1 MRNVRLLLLD
11 LNACSPEI
19 HRTRTTSCGSKD
31 LGEPLRLPLL
41 DILIVKPPG
50 RLRELGRRGR
60 GGLPF
65 LGLEAGI
72 GSSRGGNRTFLALEG
87 FLLGGLLGLRLRERD
102 GLEHVRR
109 RGGAEAGLAVLPA
122 DDPRDQRLR
131 GRGLFGRR
139 GLREGDVEVRGG
151 GGGGGRSGAE
161 EEGWEAA
168 AYAEHGGGAGEERVE
183 GDGSGGDG
191 HGQGRGRALR
201 CCRVAPVSICGVYR
215 MSPRLRHG
223 EAGSRE
229 TQTKIC

>member
-1 MRNVRLLLLD
+1 M
-11 LNACSPEI
+11 PEVQKNS
-19 HRTRTTSCGSKD
+19 RTRTTSCGGKD

-50 RLRELGRRGR
+50 CLGELGRHGR

-65 LGLEAGI
+65 LALDAGI
-72 GSSRGGNRTFLALEG
+72 GSSRGGGGNCAILALEG

-102 GLEHVRR
+102 GLDYVRR

-151 GGGGGRSGAE
+151 GGGRSGSE
-161 EEGWEAA
+161 EEAWEAA
-168 AYAEHGGGAGEERVE
+168 AYAEHGGGPGEEKVE
-183 GDGSGGDG
+183 GDGCGGEG
-191 HGQGRGRALR
+191 HGCFAVQSCSQDVRGL
-201 CCRVAPVSICGVYR
+201 SDIGI
-215 MSPRLRHG
+215 SPRRSWGLGADANAPRRKFLRQYKTG
-223 EAGSRE
+223 
-229 TQTKIC
+229 T